1 MNGRIQMTN
10 YLAGI
15 YIAAN
20 TVSVEERTLPTIG
33 PKDVLLKNL
42 RGGICGTDINIVK
55 YGSEIGIRFEHEF
68 GHELAGVV
76 EEVRADIT
84 DIKRRY
90 CLEVGGFSQYV
101 LIEDAAL
108 DYNLFERYFFIMKE
122 INATL
127 YFHKS
132 RFLVY

>member
-1 MNGRIQMTN
+1 M
-10 YLAGI
+10 
-15 YIAAN
+15 
-20 TVSVEERTLPTIG
+20 
-33 PKDVLLKNL
+33 
-42 RGGICGTDINIVK
+42 
-55 YGSEIGIRFEHEF
+55 GIRFEHEF

-76 EEVRADIT
+76 EEVGADVT
-84 DIKRRY
+84 DIKPGMFVAVNPITAKRAGRCY

-132 RFLVY
+132 RFLVD